1 MSPPVQP
8 PAAGHPTGTFVRR
21 VPEGDNRER
30 LVCGDCGHIQY
41 ENPKVVV
48 GSVCRW
54 EDRIL
59 LCRRAINP
67 RKGFWTLPAGYLEL
81 QETTADGALREAWE
95 EARAQIEIE
104 GVLAVYTIT
113 RLSQVQVIYHARLI
127 SPDVSAGPESA
138 EVGLFKWEEIPWP
151 EIAFPSV
158 RWALSHY
165 REAIDRG
172 EFTARCNP
180 AGEVGDY

>member
-1 MSPPVQP
+1 MSPPLQP
-8 PAAGHPTGTFVRR
+8 PPAGQTGTFVRR

-30 LVCGDCGHIQY
+30 LVCGDCGYIQY

-67 RKGFWTLPAGYLEL
+67 RKGFWTLPAGYLEV

-113 RLSQVQVIYHARLI
+113 RLSQVQVIYRARLI
-127 SPDVSAGPESA
+127 SPEISAGPESA
-138 EVGLFKWEEIPWP
+138 EVALFKWEEIPWP

-158 RWALSHY
+158 HWALSHY
-165 REAIDRG
+165 RDAVDRN
-172 EFTARCNP
+172 EFTARSNP
-180 AGEVGDY
+180 AGEFGDY